1 MISELLL
8 KKNEGLWLIIG
19 IYIYK
24 GYFCNFRVSG
34 FYPGQV
40 SGRVSDFFIKPGP
53 ALVFFFLKP
62 IPDLIPNR
70 IG

>member
-8 KKNEGLWLIIG
+8 KKNEGLGLIIG
-19 IYIYK
+19 VYIYIYK

-40 SGRVSDFFIKPGP
+40 SGRVSDF
-53 ALVFFFLKP
+53 L
-62 IPDLIPNR
+62 
-70 IG
+70 